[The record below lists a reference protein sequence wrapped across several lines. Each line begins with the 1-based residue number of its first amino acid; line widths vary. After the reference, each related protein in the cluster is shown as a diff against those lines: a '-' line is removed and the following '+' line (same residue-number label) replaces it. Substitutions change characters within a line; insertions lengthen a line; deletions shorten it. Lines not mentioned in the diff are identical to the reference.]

1 VQQTKPEKETSHDVQ
16 HLLQLDGA
24 ISTTQG
30 DFADDE
36 RPLKRLTHMGQQR
49 RRYARIH
56 RDALFYP
63 LGGIVAELEALPP
76 GPDNGKDSRGCL
88 PPIALGAV

>member
-1 VQQTKPEKETSHDVQ
+1 
-16 HLLQLDGA
+16 
-24 ISTTQG
+24 
-30 DFADDE
+30 
-36 RPLKRLTHMGQQR
+36 MGQQR

-76 GPDNGKDSRGCL
+76 GPDNGRTPAAACHPLLSARFDKIDNHA
-88 PPIALGAV
+88 IAIFLLYSPAHP